1 MSDACYPDFEATI
14 PTQPGALASAQILE
28 YHVPD
33 SAAPRIPR
41 TRQIDGCGLA
51 GLLICAVGA
60 VGMALALGALAA
72 LMF

>member
-1 MSDACYPDFEATI
+1 MNRTALPDWLDTI
-14 PTQPGALASAQILE
+14 PTEPAPLYL
-28 YHVPD
+28 
-33 SAAPRIPR
+33 APRIQR